1 MHFRALGARRL
12 GVVVV
17 ERNCQSVAALF
28 NSISAARFLQK
39 KRSSEMVGGSTAL
52 FYVLHC
58 FFFSHCWHCLHIGAS
73 NKNDGEIFVEQ
84 HLCCQTLQKIKV
96 KTNKNC
102 QIGKKKHLSAPVRR
116 HILVTEFPYPG
127 RRLFGFLQ
135 ILVFLFVLRFFLFGQ
150 TICVYRLF
158 ACPGYLSVFM
168 FFV

>member
-1 MHFRALGARRL
+1 MPEDLELLWWREIVNRL
-12 GVVVV
+12 QL
-17 ERNCQSVAALF
+17 C
-28 NSISAARFLQK
+28 
-39 KRSSEMVGGSTAL
+39 STASLLPGFWRKKKIIRDGWRYFTSYLTL
-52 FYVLHC
+52 FFLFTLLTLFTHRG
-58 FFFSHCWHCLHIGAS
+58 I

-84 HLCCQTLQKIKV
+84 HLCCQALQKVKV

-116 HILVTEFPYPG
+116 HIPVTEFPYPG

-158 ACPGYLSVFM
+158 ACPGYLFVFM